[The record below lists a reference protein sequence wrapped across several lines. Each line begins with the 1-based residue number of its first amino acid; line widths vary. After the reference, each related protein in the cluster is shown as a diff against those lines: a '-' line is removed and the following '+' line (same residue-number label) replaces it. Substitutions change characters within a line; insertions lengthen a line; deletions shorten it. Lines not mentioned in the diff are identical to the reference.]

1 MSNPKIRL
9 RVIVIL
15 ILFSA
20 GRFISICSADE
31 QVGTGIVLA
40 DDQGKI
46 VYGQNRE
53 KPFIPAS
60 ILKLLTSLA
69 AIEILGQDYHFTTLY
84 SFDQAS
90 KNLYI
95 KGLGDPLFVSE
106 VIETLC
112 REIVLKTGPT
122 QIHHILLDSTYFSGH
137 IRIPGNGSSL
147 NPYDASVGALCANFN
162 TLAFKWQS
170 KEGRFISDEPQTP
183 LLPVFHDDIQKT
195 GLKQGRI
202 VLSQQQSLLYPGLLI
217 KHGLEKHHISITGS
231 VLQGTLDIQKQGVHT
246 FVSPFDLKAV
256 VQKLLKFSNN
266 FMANQ
271 LLLTIGA
278 VTYGPPATLEKGIKA
293 IQIFSEQQ
301 LNLPLLTL
309 SEGSGLSRKTLI
321 SPDQMLKVLM
331 GFMPFYA
338 VLNNKGND
346 FFKTG
351 TLTDVRT
358 RAGYILGQDNRLY
371 PYVIM
376 MNGKTIDYTFIR
388 KSLLNRVSQITTQ

>member
-1 MSNPKIRL
+1 MPL

-15 ILFSA
+15 ILFSV
-20 GRFISICSADE
+20 GLFSSTCSAAE
-31 QVGTGIVLA
+31 QLGTGIVLA

-46 VYGQNRE
+46 VYAQNRE
-53 KPFIPAS
+53 TLFIPAS

-69 AIEILGQDYHFTTLY
+69 AFEILGQDYHFKTLY
-84 SFDQAS
+84 FFDPSS

-95 KGLGDPLFVSE
+95 KGLGDPLFISE

-112 REIVLKTGPT
+112 REIILKTGLT
-122 QIHHILLDSTYFSGH
+122 QIHHILLDPTYFSEQ
-137 IRIPGNGSSL
+137 IRIPGKSFSL
-147 NPYDASVGALCANFN
+147 NPYDATVGALCANFN

-170 KEGRFISDEPQTP
+170 KESKFVSAEPQTP
-183 LLPVFHDDIQKT
+183 LLPVFQGAIKKT

-202 VLSQQQSLLYPGLLI
+202 VLSKHQSLLYPGLLI
-217 KHGLEKHHISITGS
+217 KHGLEKNHINITGS
-231 VLQGTLDIQKQGVHT
+231 VLQGTLDADKGETHT
-246 FVSPFDLKAV
+246 FVSPFDLKGV
-256 VQKLLKFSNN
+256 VQKLLTFSNN

-278 VTYGPPATLEKGIKA
+278 TTYGPPATLEKGVKA
-293 IQIFSEQQ
+293 VQVFSEQH
-301 LNLPLLTL
+301 LNQHHLIL
-309 SEGSGLSRKTLI
+309 SEGSGLSRKNLM

-338 VLNNKGND
+338 ILNSRGND

-351 TLTDVRT
+351 TLADVRT
-358 RAGYILGQDNRLY
+358 RAGYILGHDNRLY

-376 MNGKTIDYTFIR
+376 MNGKKTNYTSLR
-388 KSLLNRVSQITTQ
+388 KNLLNRVSQMTTQ